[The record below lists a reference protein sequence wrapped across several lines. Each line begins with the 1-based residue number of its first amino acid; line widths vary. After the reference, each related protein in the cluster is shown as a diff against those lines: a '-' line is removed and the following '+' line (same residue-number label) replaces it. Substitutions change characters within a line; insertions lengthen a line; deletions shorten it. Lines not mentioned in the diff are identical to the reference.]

1 MKITV
6 RYFASIRESMGHGSE
21 TIDTSAAWGD
31 GVVDNPAGQTIA
43 AGDTVRFI
51 AFSEL
56 LS

>member
-1 MKITV
+1 
-6 RYFASIRESMGHGSE
+6 
-21 TIDTSAAWGD
+21 
-31 GVVDNPAGQTIA
+31 VDNPAGQTIA